1 MDVVCGEGGVCV
13 YVSRDSTLSNSG
25 LCLSHVFCF
34 YCLLVCGKSEM
45 SHTARGCP
53 LVVCGASGHITRLQ
67 AEYTQSQSTSQ
78 TAACGVRSVFSHVE
92 LVLHVEIDLNPIV
105 SCHL

>member
-34 YCLLVCGKSEM
+34 YCLLVCGKREM
-45 SHTARGCP
+45 LYRGLKIPP
-53 LVVCGASGHITRLQ
+53 LEVAL
-67 AEYTQSQSTSQ
+67 
-78 TAACGVRSVFSHVE
+78 
-92 LVLHVEIDLNPIV
+92 
-105 SCHL
+105 

>member
-1 MDVVCGEGGVCV
+1 M
-13 YVSRDSTLSNSG
+13 
-25 LCLSHVFCF
+25 
-34 YCLLVCGKSEM
+34 
-45 SHTARGCP
+45 
-53 LVVCGASGHITRLQ
+53 VCGASGYITGLQ

-78 TAACGVRSVFSHVE
+78 TAACDVRSMFSHVK